1 MAATGNG
8 GLEVGAI
15 DPKPLAYDGS
25 DVLSKVRDALGV
37 MGCDQ
42 YSYNESDRCINFIAE
57 SEGKVV
63 HAQAYVDGDALAFIC
78 GPAKLRIPHR
88 CGFKARKAISDMN
101 NAGDLLG
108 RYVMIPIDSESS
120 MVAEVYA
127 IPWKKLD
134 ISAEELSS
142 VMGIIMDSVF
152 GSWDDLSLLAEDPDV
167 SALETVKDAMKLLD
181 VDYSVKKDI
190 VMFGLQGDDM
200 QMFVGVYVSDGCL
213 TIRIKSAIVVSADR
227 KAAALESI
235 DAINSSMRMGAFC
248 LTKVK
253 KGYSIGYRY
262 TLPLMGIDLTPEIVA
277 ILAKTSIAAVDSRDG
292 DLLALV
298 GKKSARFSDFMFG

>member
-1 MAATGNG
+1 MVATESG
-8 GLEVGAI
+8 GLGTEKI
-15 DPKPLAYDGS
+15 DSGRMAFEES
-25 DVLSKVRDALGV
+25 DALSKVRDALGV

-57 SEGKVV
+57 SEGKIV
-63 HAQAYVDGDALAFIC
+63 HAQAYVDGEALAFIC
-78 GPAKLRIPHR
+78 GPAKLRIPR
-88 CGFKARKAISDMN
+88 SCGFKARKAISDMN

-108 RYVMIPIDSESS
+108 RYVMVPIDAESS
-120 MVAEVYA
+120 MVAEIYA
-127 IPWKKLD
+127 IPWKKFD

-152 GSWDDLSLLAEDPDV
+152 ESWDDLSLLAEDPGAT
-167 SALETVKDAMKLLD
+167 ALDTVKDAMKLLD

-213 TIRIKSAIVVSADR
+213 TIRIKSAIVVSANR
-227 KAAALESI
+227 KATALESL

-277 ILAKTSIAAVDSRDG
+277 ILVKTSIAAVDSRDG

-298 GKKSARFSDFMFG
+298 GKNSARFSDFMFG